1 MPRSPRKLKSIP
13 RANTIAEIIAKKELR
28 RDHNDRGGDCGVSR
42 GVSKTRAM
50 SQVVSPVDVRTY
62 CVSRDVSVGV
72 SSGVSSCAALTI

>member
-1 MPRSPRKLKSIP
+1 MGG
-13 RANTIAEIIAKKELR
+13 
-28 RDHNDRGGDCGVSR
+28 GGDCGVSR

-72 SSGVSSCAALTI
+72 SSGVSSCAALAGIYLHALSTYTES